1 MKELLAIIIVL
12 LMYISIQ
19 LTTQQKQPVTLP
31 VKRKVKQ
38 YQKKPMVVNQN
49 KELDQINK
57 QEAPKQ
63 QQVIERTSN
72 ITVNHPQCHY
82 SMNSNP
88 PDFVPINIPTRGP
101 SENYRQIG
109 VLTNSDNSEILP
121 LYGKRLWCGATKW
134 MYYTQTNKFVSV
146 HLPVF
151 SNKRDCSAEYGCDEL
166 SDKDIVTVPQFND
179 SFTVTL
185 YNFDGPRYIPYILSL
200 IHI

>member
-19 LTTQQKQPVTLP
+19 LTTQQKQPVTVP
-31 VKRKVKQ
+31 VKKKVSK
-38 YQKKPMVVNQN
+38 YITPVVNQN
-49 KELDQINK
+49 KELEVI

-166 SDKDIVTVPQFND
+166 SDKDTVTVPQCND

-185 YNFDGPRYIPYILSL
+185 YNLDGPRYIP
-200 IHI
+200 HITSNGCC

>member
-12 LMYISIQ
+12 LIYISIQ
-19 LTTQQKQPVTLP
+19 LTNQQKEP
-31 VKRKVKQ
+31 VKKSKKHIVKH
-38 YQKKPMVVNQN
+38 VTNNVN
-49 KELDQINK
+49 EIEVLH
-57 QEAPKQ
+57 EAPKR
-63 QQVIERTSN
+63 QQVIERAPN
-72 ITVNHPQCHY
+72 IMINNPQCHN

-88 PDFVPINIPTRGP
+88 PNFVPINIPTRGP

-109 VLTNSDNSEILP
+109 VLTNSDNTEILP
-121 LYGKRLWCGATKW
+121 LFGKRIWCGATKW

-185 YNFDGPRYIPYILSL
+185 YNFDGPRYIPYINSNGCC
-200 IHI
+200 

>member
-12 LMYISIQ
+12 LIYISIQ
-19 LTTQQKQPVTLP
+19 LTNQQKEP
-31 VKRKVKQ
+31 VKKPKKHIVKH
-38 YQKKPMVVNQN
+38 VTNNVN
-49 KELDQINK
+49 EIEVLH
-57 QEAPKQ
+57 EAPKR
-63 QQVIERTSN
+63 QQVIERTPN
-72 ITVNHPQCHY
+72 IMINNPQCHN

-88 PDFVPINIPTRGP
+88 PNFVPINIPTRGP

-109 VLTNSDNSEILP
+109 VLTNSDNTEILP
-121 LYGKRLWCGATKW
+121 LFGKRIWCGATKW

-185 YNFDGPRYIPYILSL
+185 YNFDKPRYIPYINSNGCC
-200 IHI
+200 

>member
-12 LMYISIQ
+12 LIYISIQ
-19 LTTQQKQPVTLP
+19 LTHQQKEPVNKSKKHI
-31 VKRKVKQ
+31 VKHVTNN
-38 YQKKPMVVNQN
+38 VN
-49 KELDQINK
+49 EIEVL
-57 QEAPKQ
+57 QEAPKR
-63 QQVIERTSN
+63 QQVIERTPN
-72 ITVNHPQCHY
+72 IMINNPQCHN

-88 PDFVPINIPTRGP
+88 PSFVPINIPTRGP

-121 LYGKRLWCGATKW
+121 LFGKRIWCGATKW

-185 YNFDGPRYIPYILSL
+185 YNFDGPRYIPYIDSNGCC
-200 IHI
+200 